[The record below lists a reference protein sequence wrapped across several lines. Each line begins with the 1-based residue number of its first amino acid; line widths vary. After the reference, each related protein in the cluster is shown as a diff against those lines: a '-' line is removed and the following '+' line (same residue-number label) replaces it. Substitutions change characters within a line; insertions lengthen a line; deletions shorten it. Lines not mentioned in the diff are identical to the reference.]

1 MSYSIYD
8 KFLTITD
15 CKFYC
20 NQISKRLELST
31 FDYFFD
37 KYNQIKFSG
46 DSNLRTFDT
55 FKGYED
61 WRLKFNLTKPATI
74 RKTGLDEYVLK
85 NKELVFNLTIKGFS
99 FIYVC
104 KFSVPSHNET
114 EVLCGVIEPYNNTVY
129 IEDTETKQLRMIL

>member
-1 MSYSIYD
+1 MPYSIYD
-8 KFLTITD
+8 RFLTITD

-20 NQISKRLELST
+20 NQISKRLGLST

-37 KYNQIKFSG
+37 KHNQIQFPG
-46 DSNLRTFDT
+46 DSNLRSFDA

-99 FIYVC
+99 FVYIC
-104 KFSVPSHNET
+104 KFSGSNQNET
-114 EVLCGVIEPYNNTVY
+114 INGVEPYDNTLY
-129 IEDTETKQLRMIL
+129 IEETDKQLRMVL